1 MWQRR
6 SERERRRGRRQRERR
21 RGRVRRKKSMNGL
34 YRKKLG
40 EKLGGNGTLGHGF
53 EFRL

>member
-21 RGRVRRKKSMNGL
+21 GRVRKKSMNGL

-40 EKLGGNGTLGHGF
+40 EKLGGNGTLDHGF